1 MPTINLHVS
10 RDDVFVLRAQIL
22 RPFLEPVLLLQPAGL
37 FILLLLILL
46 HHLILHTSVC
56 RTRTA
61 AAAAAVAAR
70 YRQQQ
75 QHHRAAWFPH
85 AIPLGPPSTS
95 PVAYRQDSC
104 NLFPAAAAAACQ
116 PQPLCSTTRCKP
128 TATP

>member
-1 MPTINLHVS
+1 MRSKRMKGCRHHINHLHT
-10 RDDVFVLRAQIL
+10 
-22 RPFLEPVLLLQPAGL
+22 

-61 AAAAAVAAR
+61 AAAAAAAAR

-104 NLFPAAAAAACQ
+104 NLFPAAAAAATAATACQ

-128 TATP
+128 TATPAAATPAE